1 MDHLADSAS
10 QQKKG
15 TLLVNRETPGLSL
28 VVCSAENPHGG
39 SVPREFCSSNAHG
52 EVLRLAGMICCH
64 ALANLSIYNR
74 YSNLRQIR
82 KAMLLYFSAMMDSN
96 HCKWPAK
103 IVSY

>member
-1 MDHLADSAS
+1 MLCVPALSRALLHAMDHLADLVS
-10 QQKKG
+10 QQTKG

-64 ALANLSIYNR
+64 A
-74 YSNLRQIR
+74 
-82 KAMLLYFSAMMDSN
+82 
-96 HCKWPAK
+96 
-103 IVSY
+103 